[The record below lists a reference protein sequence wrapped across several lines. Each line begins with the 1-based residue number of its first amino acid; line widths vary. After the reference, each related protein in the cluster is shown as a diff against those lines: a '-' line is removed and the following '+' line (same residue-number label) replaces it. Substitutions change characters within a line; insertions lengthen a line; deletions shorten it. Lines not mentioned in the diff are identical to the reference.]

1 MNRGRKNM
9 KKRTYRKINV
19 DDLVVNEFSKKG
31 NEIFKVLYLK
41 NNGLMLLSDG
51 VMSFTNDISDYRLA
65 TDKEIKE
72 WQIKSI
78 FKNENH

>member
-1 MNRGRKNM
+1 M

-78 FKNENH
+78 FKNENHWLTEV

>member
-1 MNRGRKNM
+1 M
-9 KKRTYRKINV
+9 KKRTYREINV
-19 DDLVVNEFSKKG
+19 DDLLVNEFSKKR

-78 FKNENH
+78 FKNENHWLTEV